1 VRFDRSKKRFFLN
14 LPTTQ
19 APAKASAK
27 EARTISDYIKS
38 VIMGK
43 PLIFPY
49 SRSEAIIALKAARTA
64 VACVAGRGS
73 VHRQNIQAELK
84 RIGGGQ

>member
-1 VRFDRSKKRFFLN
+1 VATKRQSTN
-14 LPTTQ
+14 
-19 APAKASAK
+19 K
-27 EARTISDYIKS
+27 EARTISQYIKS

-73 VHRQNIQAELK
+73 IHRQNIQAELT
-84 RIGGGQ
+84 RIGGVK

>member
-1 VRFDRSKKRFFLN
+1 MGGVSTSTN
-14 LPTTQ
+14 TQ
-19 APAKASAK
+19 PK
-27 EARTISDYIKS
+27 EARTINQYIKS

-49 SRSEAIIALKAARTA
+49 SRSESIIALKAAKTA
-64 VACVAGRGS
+64 AACVAGRGS
-73 VHRQNIQAELK
+73 CQCKNIQAELT